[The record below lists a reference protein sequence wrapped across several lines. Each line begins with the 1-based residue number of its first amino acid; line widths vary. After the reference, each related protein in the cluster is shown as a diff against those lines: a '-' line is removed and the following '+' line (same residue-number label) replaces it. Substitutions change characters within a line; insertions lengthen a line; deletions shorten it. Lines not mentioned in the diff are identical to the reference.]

1 MMKLGVVILTWR
13 SKAFLGDPYKGASAR
28 GLYRSMGYT
37 DNDFSKPFIAVVNT
51 WNDICPG
58 HYTLRNL
65 AAAVREGIRSAGGTA
80 VEFGTI
86 APCDGI
92 AQAHQG
98 MHYILPSRDIIAT
111 SIELMVQAHMLDGMV
126 LLGSCDKVVPGLLMA
141 AARLNLPAIFLNGG
155 PMYPGTHKGKHI
167 DVNATQIYAGK
178 FKSRRISEEEF
189 RQVER
194 SACPTPGSCTMIG
207 TANTM
212 CCLAEAMG
220 MSLTGCGTI
229 PAVDA
234 GRISMAKETGR
245 RAVGLVAE
253 GVNARDIISRESL
266 INAVRLGMAI
276 GGSTNLIMHILAIA
290 HEAEIQFSIDD
301 FEQLSNSTPYLAS
314 IMSASEYDMVDF
326 HCAGGVPAVMNQLQ
340 KMLHKKALTVTGRTI
355 GENIDGVEINDDK
368 VIRPFERPFLPSGGI
383 AILKGNLA
391 SESAVCKPAAMKADR
406 LYVSGSAKVF
416 DSEEGLV
423 AAIYDNAVK
432 PNDVIVVR
440 YEGPKG
446 GPGMREMFT
455 PLELLEG
462 YGLADTVFLITDGR
476 FSGSNR
482 GGFVG
487 HVSPE
492 AAEGGVIAVVQ
503 NGDSVTVDIPNRK
516 ITLDIPEAEINKRL
530 GEWKKPEPKIK
541 HGYLATYARIVKS
554 AHYGA
559 IIE

>member
-1 MMKLGVVILTWR
+1 MGLMELTWR
-13 SKAFLGDPYKGASAR
+13 SKEFLGDRHKGALAR

-37 DNDFSKPFIAVVNT
+37 DDDFRKPFIAIVNT

-58 HYTLRNL
+58 HYLLRNI
-65 AAAVREGIRSAGGTA
+65 AAAVRDGIRSAGGTA

-92 AQAHQG
+92 AQAHPG
-98 MHYILPSRDIIAT
+98 MHYILPSRDIIA
-111 SIELMVQAHMLDGMV
+111 SSVELMVQAHMLDGMV

-141 AARLNLPAIFLNGG
+141 AARINLPAIFVNSG
-155 PMYPGTHKGKHI
+155 PMYPGTHAGKHI
-167 DVNATQIYAGK
+167 DVNATQIYLGK
-178 FKSRRISEEEF
+178 LKDGRITEEEF

-212 CCLAEAMG
+212 SCLAEAMG

-234 GRISMAKETGR
+234 QRVSMAKETGR
-245 RAVGLVAE
+245 RIVGLVAE
-253 GVNARDIISRESL
+253 GVKACDIITRDAL
-266 INAVRLGMAI
+266 LNAVRLGMAI
-276 GGSTNLIMHILAIA
+276 GGSTNLIMHVLAIA
-290 HEAEIQFSIDD
+290 HEAGVPFSIDD
-301 FEQLSNSTPYLAS
+301 YEDLSNSTPYLAS

-326 HCAGGVPAVMNQLQ
+326 HHAGGVPAVMNQLQ
-340 KMLHKKALTVTGRTI
+340 TLLHGDALTVTGRTI
-355 GENIDGVEINDDK
+355 GENIAAQPIKDEK
-368 VIRPFERPFLPSGGI
+368 VIRPFEQPFLPTGGI

-391 SESAVCKPAAMKADR
+391 AESAVCKPAAMKADR
-406 LYVSGSAKVF
+406 LCVSGRAKVF
-416 DSEEGLV
+416 NSEEELV
-423 AAIYDNAVK
+423 AAIYANVIE

-446 GPGMREMFT
+446 GPGMREMYT
-455 PLELLEG
+455 PLELLDG
-462 YGLADTVFLITDGR
+462 YGLAEKVFLITDGR

-492 AAEGGVIAVVQ
+492 AAEGGVIAIVE
-503 NGDSVTVDIPNRK
+503 NGDLVTVDIPKRT
-516 ITLDIPEAEINKRL
+516 ITLDVAEEEINRRL
-530 GEWKKPEPKIK
+530 QEWVKPEPKIK
-541 HGYLATYARIVKS
+541 RGYLATYARIVKS